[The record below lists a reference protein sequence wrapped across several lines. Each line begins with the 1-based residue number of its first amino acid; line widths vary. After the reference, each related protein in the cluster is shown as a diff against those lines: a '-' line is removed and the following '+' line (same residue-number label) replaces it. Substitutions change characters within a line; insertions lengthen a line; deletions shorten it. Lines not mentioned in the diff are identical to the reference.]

1 MQDHEDQRQ
10 HGGSRPPRRA
20 LFALFESHR
29 APIQIGTD
37 MVAWA
42 LALTLGW
49 VLRVEYDLGAI
60 VWSRLAVA
68 ILAVSLLQIAAGYFE
83 GLYTGRHRYGSF
95 EEVAGLTR
103 ALVTVTAVGAA
114 VSAVVPNTIPKS
126 VPIIAGVLAL
136 IGMAGTR
143 YTWRIVLEHNK
154 RPTEDACER
163 VLVFGAGEGA
173 SQLVTSML
181 RDPDGTLLPVGL
193 IDDDPKKRNLRL
205 RGVPVVGTRERLPA
219 AVAETRATVLAI
231 AVPSA
236 SGALVREVSEQARA
250 SDLKVLVLPPVAEL
264 LGGEVGVS
272 QLRRLTPADLLGRH
286 EIDTDVDS
294 IAGYLTGKR
303 VLITGAGGSIGSE
316 LARQIYR
323 FAPSDLVLLDRDE
336 SALHAVQLSIHG
348 RALLDSDDLV
358 VADIRDVDRIRE
370 VFGRHRPQVVFH
382 AAALKHL
389 TLLERHPAEGI
400 KTNVHGT
407 LAVLEASLAAGVERF
422 VNISTDKA
430 ADPCSVLG
438 YTKRIAER
446 LTAWASTQDD
456 GTYLSV
462 RFGNVL
468 GSRGSVLTS
477 FLTQID
483 EGGPVTVTDPNVTR
497 YFMTVEEAV
506 QLVIQAG
513 AIGRDGEA
521 LVLDMGEPVRIAEV
535 AQRLIEDSGKRVRI
549 EYTGLR
555 PGEKLNEVLLGA
567 DETDVRPVHPLVSHV
582 AVPVLPPEGA
592 RVADAVDLTAALRS
606 LVRVTGVLRDRS

>member
-1 MQDHEDQRQ
+1 MVGTRDEQ
-10 HGGSRPPRRA
+10 HGTPRDPSARH
-20 LFALFESHR
+20 LFAFFEAHR
-29 APIQIGTD
+29 APIQIGAD
-37 MVAWA
+37 ALAWA
-42 LALTLGW
+42 IALTLGW
-49 VLRVEYDLGAI
+49 ILRVEYHWGA
-60 VWSRLAVA
+60 VQWGRLA
-68 ILAVSLLQIAAGYFE
+68 LAVVGAWVLQVGVGWVE
-83 GLYTGRHRYGSF
+83 GLYTGKHRYGSF

-103 ALVTVTAVGAA
+103 SLVIVTAVGAMA
-114 VSAVVPNTIPKS
+114 NAVPNAIPKS

-136 IGMAGTR
+136 ILMAGTR
-143 YTWRIVLEHNK
+143 YAWRIVLEHSK
-154 RPTEDACER
+154 RPTADGSER

-181 RDPDGTLLPVGL
+181 RDPEAALLPVGL
-193 IDDDPKKRNLRL
+193 IDDDLKKRNLRL
-205 RGVPVVGTRERLPA
+205 RGVPVVGTRDRLPA
-219 AVAETRATVLAI
+219 AVAETKATVLAI

-250 SDLKVLVLPPVAEL
+250 SGLRVLVLPPVKEL
-264 LGGEVGVS
+264 LGGQVGVG
-272 QLRRLTPADLLGRH
+272 QLRRLTAADLLGRH
-286 EIDTDVDS
+286 EIKTDLDS
-294 IAGYLTGKR
+294 IAGYVTGKR

-323 FAPSDLVLLDRDE
+323 FAPGELVLLDRDE

-358 VADIRDVDRIRE
+358 VADIRDGERLRE
-370 VFGRHRPQVVFH
+370 VFEHHRPEVVFH

-389 TLLERHPAEGI
+389 PLLERHPTEGV

-407 LAVLEASLAAGVERF
+407 LGVLEASLAIGVERF

-446 LTAWASTQDD
+446 LTAWAATQDD

-468 GSRGSVLTS
+468 GSRGSMLTS
-477 FLTQID
+477 FTTQID
-483 EGGPVTVTDPNVTR
+483 EGGPVTVTHAEVTR

-535 AQRLIEDSGKRVRI
+535 AQRLIEDSGKRIRI

-555 PGEKLNEVLLGA
+555 DGEKLHEVLLGEGE
-567 DETDVRPVHPLVSHV
+567 DDVRPVHPLISHV
-582 AVPVLPPEGA
+582 AVPALDPRTEVNGTRVDPALMRALAQAPTSVSDPP
-592 RVADAVDLTAALRS
+592 RR
-606 LVRVTGVLRDRS
+606 